1 MKVDVV
7 DSFEKRVKSRF
18 SHRQVILYDY
28 SFETLRESIK
38 KTIKD
43 IHEEIQISKDDV
55 QALELIYKALTS
67 GITEDMLVGV

>member
-28 SFETLRESIK
+28 SFETLRESIR

-43 IHEEIQISKDDV
+43 IHEEIKISKDDV

>member
-55 QALELIYKALTS
+55 QALELIYKALAS

>member
-43 IHEEIQISKDDV
+43 IHEEIKISKDDV
-55 QALELIYKALTS
+55 QALELIYKALAS